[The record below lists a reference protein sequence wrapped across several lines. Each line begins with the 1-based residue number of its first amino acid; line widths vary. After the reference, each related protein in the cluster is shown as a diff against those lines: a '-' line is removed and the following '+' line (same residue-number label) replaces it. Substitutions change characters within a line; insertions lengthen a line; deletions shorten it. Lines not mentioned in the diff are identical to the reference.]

1 MLRELEN
8 TAIKQVLCRFLCCAV
23 IFSVLFFCAFM
34 FCDYIGRTHYPL
46 HLGVDG
52 VPLYS
57 ADGVE
62 LGRVRGQ
69 K

>member
-1 MLRELEN
+1 MLNELSN
-8 TAIKQVLCRFLCCAV
+8 VAIKQVLCRFMCCAV

-34 FCDYIGRTHYPL
+34 FCDYIGRTKYPL

-52 VPLYS
+52 VPPYS

-62 LGRVRGQ
+62 LEKVLNDR
-69 K
+69 